1 LLVVVIRVQSQT
13 GDIWDPNHGNYTAQ
27 RSQDDNGVY
36 GKLAACI
43 HNESMNDVDG
53 QESEDP
59 IYCCVESSTE
69 VVEWALDLP
78 GQTLRMVQVDGA
90 DVATLADGYT
100 QEDEV
105 EDDRNA
111 DTDDDD
117 PAVESSVGNAEE
129 EESHGEFEEALVEEV
144 KCDAQDAKL
153 FGDDDS

>member
-1 LLVVVIRVQSQT
+1 
-13 GDIWDPNHGNYTAQ
+13 
-27 RSQDDNGVY
+27 
-36 GKLAACI
+36 
-43 HNESMNDVDG
+43 MNDVDG

-105 EDDRNA
+105 EDYRNA